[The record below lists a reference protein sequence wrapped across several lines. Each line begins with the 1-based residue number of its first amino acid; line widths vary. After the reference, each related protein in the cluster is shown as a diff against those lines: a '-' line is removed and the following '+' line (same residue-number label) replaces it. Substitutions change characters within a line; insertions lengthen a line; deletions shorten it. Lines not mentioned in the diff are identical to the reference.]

1 MYTCSLH
8 IQIIHNQSL
17 FLANFVIISS
27 ARLLWVDL
35 LLQHSH
41 TRAKPHLPV
50 SCYHIHAARL
60 FVVATLAIINMPQFA
75 YIRLLGWVFIT
86 YTVAYVAHTFSLSF
100 SPPLGLLVRV
110 WVDVLAKSCL
120 RWLIKHLLPKL
131 LPQRFV
137 GIFGAFRVLCLQFLC
152 LCAFVRECVC
162 MHCC

>member
-1 MYTCSLH
+1 MLVCGSTYTTLHLQQCTICMYTCSLH

-75 YIRLLGWVFIT
+75 YIRLLGWVFTT
-86 YTVAYVAHTFSLSF
+86 YTVAYVAYTFSLSF

-110 WVDVLAKSCL
+110 CEQMYQQKVAYVDS
-120 RWLIKHLLPKL
+120 
-131 LPQRFV
+131 
-137 GIFGAFRVLCLQFLC
+137 
-152 LCAFVRECVC
+152 
-162 MHCC
+162 